1 MKMNVVVYSEELNKE
16 DIQVLLQSIRDCEQK
31 SFPDKTMVVAVFVP
45 EMSTEEMTEILSQIK
60 PPFKQG
66 PMVLAGLSDKSDCR
80 NK

>member
-16 DIQVLLQSIRDCEQK
+16 DIRLLLQGIRDCEQN
-31 SFPDKTMVVAVFVP
+31 SFPDKTIVVAVFVP
-45 EMSTEEMTEILSQIK
+45 ELSTKDATEILSQIK